1 MLPSPLCLRRGA
13 LALAAVLACGLA
25 AAQDSWPTRAIILV
39 NPYAAGGPADNLA
52 RTFARQ
58 LETRLKTPVIVENK
72 AGGGATIGTG
82 YVARAKADGYTLLIS
97 TSAGHVVT
105 PLMQKI
111 PYDGV
116 ADFDFIGV
124 VANQPNVLVSHP
136 ALKVGSV
143 AELLALAKKEPGA
156 LNYASAGTG
165 GATHLGGVVL
175 QQRAGIKLTHVPY
188 AGAAPALKD
197 VLGGQVQLGML
208 NLAAVLPFVKEGK
221 LKALAYSSRQRSEL
235 LPDVPTLAEAGIA
248 HADSS
253 TWYTLS
259 APRGTP
265 APALQKL
272 AQALDATLADESFRQ
287 FLLSQGSERLVM
299 SPAATTAFVREDKRQ
314 MTLLLD
320 SMGSLAK

>member
-1 MLPSPLCLRRGA
+1 MFPTSLCSRRGV
-13 LALAAVLACGLA
+13 LALAAVAACGLA
-25 AAQDSWPTRAIILV
+25 AAQDSWPTRAITLV

-52 RTFARQ
+52 RTLARQ

-82 YVARAKADGYTLLIS
+82 HVARAKPDGYTLLIS

-136 ALKVGSV
+136 ALKVDSV
-143 AELLALAKKEPGA
+143 AELLARARKQPEA

-165 GATHLGGVVL
+165 GATHLGGVLL
-175 QQRAGIKLTHVPY
+175 QQRAGVKLTHVPY
-188 AGAAPALKD
+188 PGAAPALKD

-235 LPDVPTLAEAGIA
+235 LPDVPTLAQAGIA
-248 HADSS
+248 NAESS

-259 APRGTP
+259 APRATP
-265 APALQKL
+265 APVLQKL

-299 SPAATTAFVREDKRQ
+299 SPAATTAFVQEDKRQ